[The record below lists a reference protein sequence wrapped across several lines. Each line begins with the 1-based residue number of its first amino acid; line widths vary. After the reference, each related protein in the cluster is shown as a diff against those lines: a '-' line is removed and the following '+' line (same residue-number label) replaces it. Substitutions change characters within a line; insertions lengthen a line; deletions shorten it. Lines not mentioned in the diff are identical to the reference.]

1 MVFQNARTLLKRRQ
15 KVPNGFGSK
24 IFLFRK
30 QIPGK
35 VIKKIFPEQM
45 FNDYQKLFYRKKQV
59 KITIWSL
66 SNHIFFVS
74 IKKDY

>member
-35 VIKKIFPEQM
+35 VITKIFPEQM

-59 KITIWSL
+59 KITI
-66 SNHIFFVS
+66 
-74 IKKDY
+74 